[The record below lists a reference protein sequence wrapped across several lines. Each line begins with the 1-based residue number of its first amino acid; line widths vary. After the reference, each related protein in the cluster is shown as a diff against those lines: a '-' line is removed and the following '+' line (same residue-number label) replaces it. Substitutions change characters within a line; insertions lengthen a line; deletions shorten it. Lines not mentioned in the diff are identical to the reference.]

1 MNKYDN
7 KITQWLFESPANN
20 FNLTLSELTALN
32 DHLKGIDLDSLE
44 IEMPQASVSTK
55 RLLNALKG
63 DFGRSVKFKAFE
75 YLMATCPN
83 VAQYWD

>member
-7 KITQWLFESPANN
+7 NITQWLFESPTTN
-20 FNLTLSELTALN
+20 FNLTFTEITALN
-32 DHLKGIDLDSLE
+32 DHLIGLDLDSLE
-44 IEMPQASVSTK
+44 IEMPQASDRTK

-63 DFGRSVKFKAFE
+63 DNGKSVKFKAFE

-83 VAQYWD
+83 FAQYWD